1 MIVGVPTEAIAGE
14 NRVAQTP
21 ETTKQL
27 VDMGLTVHVQKGA
40 GSAAGYPD
48 TDYQD
53 AGAKIVPTL
62 DVSKVDVLTHVRPL
76 GTATVNKLTAGTIT
90 VGLDSPASEGP
101 VVKALAKKKVET
113 TYQNH

>member
-27 VDMGLTVHVQKGA
+27 VDMGLTVHVHKGA
-40 GSAAGYPD
+40 GEAAGYPD
-48 TDYQD
+48 KDYQD

-76 GTATVNKLTAGTIT
+76 NTTVVNKLKAGTIT
-90 VGLDSPASEGP
+90 VGLGSPASEGP
-101 VVKALAKKKVET
+101 TVKALAKKKVT
-113 TYQNH
+113 SLR